1 MKSVLLLI
9 LLSIQ
14 VTYSQNAKPNKEV
27 KRLVKL
33 GREYIIE
40 SALKEINESEVP
52 KIKKDDFHFITVKAS
67 DQRILVE
74 FGYNV
79 LYLPKNTSYYSSII
93 VELPSKNVSKSS
105 ESNGSQNTTFYNPTA
120 EHLRVINLIL
130 NPNGNNSDIFHK
142 GTPYSPTI
150 IYEEEKHY
158 KVDFSSRDPYLG
170 GSFSTEEIDKET
182 GEILST
188 LSGHYAPV
196 PDIPGITENKE
207 VFIEIIN

>member
-27 KRLVKL
+27 ERLVKL
-33 GREYIIE
+33 GREHIIE

-105 ESNGSQNTTFYNPTA
+105 ESNGSQNTAFYNPTA

-130 NPNGNNSDIFHK
+130 NPNGKNSDIFHK

-170 GSFSTEEIDKET
+170 GSFSSEEIDKET

-188 LSGHYAPV
+188 ISGHYEPAPIF
-196 PDIPGITENKE
+196 PEDTIDQEEFTEIKN
-207 VFIEIIN
+207 